1 MKFYFFLIHN
11 LIITLAVIA
20 SVTYLVHDDHQ
31 IMATIVAAG
40 WILLIAMLTNESEKV
55 R

>member
-11 LIITLAVIA
+11 LIVTLAVIA
-20 SVTYLVHDDHQ
+20 SVTYLVHDGHA
-31 IMATIVAAG
+31 IMATIIAAG
-40 WILLIAMLTNESEKV
+40 WILLIAMLTNASEEV